1 MAQILHVHTDLM
13 CAACFQMEG
22 KQGAAICFLQDTI
35 MSNGRL
41 SVLKIHHPHDGG
53 VGLPSQRCVY
63 RAGGRKPGSAHDGKI
78 FPLYF
83 TPGGHN
89 GKNTAAYHMLGDDCQ
104 TRGISVKPVDASE
117 YERHALG

>member
-1 MAQILHVHTDLM
+1 MAQILHVYTDLM

-41 SVLKIHHPHDGG
+41 SVLKIHHPHDGR

-63 RAGGRKPGSAHDGKI
+63 RAGGRKPGSAHDSKI

-83 TPGGHN
+83 TSGSHD
-89 GKNTAAYHMLGDDCQ
+89 GKDAAAYHMLGDDCQ